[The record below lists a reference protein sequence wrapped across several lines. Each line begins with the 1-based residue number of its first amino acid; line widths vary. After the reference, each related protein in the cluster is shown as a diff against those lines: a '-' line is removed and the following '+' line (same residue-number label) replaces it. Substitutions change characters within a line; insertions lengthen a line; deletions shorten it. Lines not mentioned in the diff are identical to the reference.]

1 MQIKWYEM
9 VGTVST
15 VAKLMY
21 IPVITLATMTSGN
34 VHIHCTILF
43 STPPSTLPSP
53 PPSPFLLFSLTTVAA
68 SSLSPVPLPPHLFPP
83 SLPLLPLPLT
93 SPPPSPPPYLSS
105 SLLPQP
111 SPPPSPLPPHLS
123 SRYNHSVSNL

>member
-1 MQIKWYEM
+1 M

-15 VAKLMY
+15 VAKLVY

-43 STPPSTLPSP
+43 PP
-53 PPSPFLLFSLTTVAA
+53 PPSPLLSSLTLHLTTVTV
-68 SSLSPVPLPPHLFPP
+68 SPLSPVPLPPHL
-83 SLPLLPLPLT
+83 T
-93 SPPPSPPPYLSS
+93 SPPSP
-105 SLLPQP
+105 LL
-111 SPPPSPLPPHLS
+111 PLPPHLS